1 MQGLGGWRG
10 ERAIEN
16 LAHHKAAFHAQ
27 HMGKGGQVIGMKSAE
42 VAYIPG
48 GHAQDIVALTGDQE
62 HGQNLRDI
70 GSGRFELSQ
79 HLG

>member
-1 MQGLGGWRG
+1 
-10 ERAIEN
+10 
-16 LAHHKAAFHAQ
+16 
-27 HMGKGGQVIGMKSAE
+27 MGKGGQVIGMKAAE
-42 VAYIPG
+42 IAHIPG